1 MSTSCLAFL
10 RRAEL
15 HTPRANDGS
24 KRRIEDR
31 DFEGRTLVFATRPSW
46 GRERRG
52 EEEGRPRGVRTQQTP
67 FKSRIIRG
75 FTRYEA
81 QEEDVAVV
89 VVVVVVVA
97 EAKACASQ
105 LRVTSCDDKA
115 AAGSDVGR
123 ATAFDV
129 TLA

>member
-1 MSTSCLAFL
+1 M
-10 RRAEL
+10 
-15 HTPRANDGS
+15 
-24 KRRIEDR
+24 
-31 DFEGRTLVFATRPSW
+31 FATRPSW
-46 GRERRG
+46 GREGRG

-81 QEEDVAVV
+81 QEDDVAVV
-89 VVVVVVVA
+89 VLVVA

-115 AAGSDVGR
+115 DVGSDVGR